1 MSPAHRI
8 DPYTRFNFVLMADGT
23 TLGGFSEASGLHSLH
38 DGVDHDDGND
48 ASAPVR
54 NLPGLR
60 KFDTVSLKRGLV
72 DATLLAQWHE
82 RGRFGRQPVSLAL
95 LDEHRRLAI
104 IWHLSQAWVV
114 RLVGP
119 GSSADRDV
127 VAVELL
133 ELAHDGLTQAD

>member
-1 MSPAHRI
+1 MSPASRF
-8 DPYTRFNFVLMADGT
+8 DPTTDFTFVLLVDGT
-23 TLGGFSEASGLHSLH
+23 ALGGFSEATGLHSEA
-38 DGVDHDDGND
+38 GASDHLAGHAD
-48 ASAPVR
+48 ADTAH
-54 NLPGLR
+54 NLPGTA

-104 IWHLSQAWVV
+104 VWHLSQAWVV

-119 GSSADRDV
+119 ARSDDRDA

-133 ELAHDGLTQAD
+133 ELAHDGLTRAD